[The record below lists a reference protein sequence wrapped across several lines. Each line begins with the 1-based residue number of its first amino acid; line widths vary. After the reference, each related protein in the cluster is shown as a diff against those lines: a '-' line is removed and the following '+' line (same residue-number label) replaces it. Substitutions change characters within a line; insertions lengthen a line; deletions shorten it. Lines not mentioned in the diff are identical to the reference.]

1 MGLII
6 VSNLVLIM
14 YEANQD
20 ARCYPEYFGRFHQCP
35 HRSDAEP
42 LLVAFNII
50 LLAIYSIECLL
61 RAYVERGTYICNK
74 WNIIDLFTVVSG
86 WLGLLVA
93 DFISVTLLRMFRL
106 VRVVRAVRVLIS
118 VPEFYLLI
126 TGLYSSIKAIIF
138 GALMLISMLIFWAVI
153 SVELL
158 HPIASRLSFGQC
170 ARCPQSFDSIFSAS
184 VTLFQQIVAGDNWGQ
199 VIVERAAE
207 ARENDHEAKI
217 KKKQAERARSMED
230 LASLCASMDVNNNGL
245 ISLEEMLK
253 GYDEVEEFKKLME
266 AMDLKRDDMA
276 MGFNVLD
283 SESTQE
289 VPYLEFC
296 QHLGSFFKRD
306 PVIMHSLVKYSVMEL
321 RKVVEQDV
329 VRLLQEQS
337 EMLKSLL
344 EGKSCVEMKF
354 SNLSDLSPHP
364 KESRADE
371 LGPLLAKAQDLAET
385 VCASVALGSAEALR
399 VAVADLRERLEP
411 QMLQVS
417 VVSVDL
423 PQAAQAAQT
432 PQAWWCD
439 TSARTGCRGEP
450 RQFRRDMGQ
459 LDPFDRFQESLSRI
473 RVSYEDEPLLVDW
486 DKDGDLDVI
495 VRTKQKLI
503 LFESRNPGV
512 ADQPLWIG
520 MEMDIGMSCSGRTW
534 AFDTI
539 SASHLRRALRSSWV
553 RRTPLEWLLEGISA
567 ETSLWLIGMGMET

>member
-1 MGLII
+1 MLNLI
-6 VSNLVLIM
+6 
-14 YEANQD
+14 
-20 ARCYPEYFGRFHQCP
+20 
-35 HRSDAEP
+35 
-42 LLVAFNII
+42 
-50 LLAIYSIECLL
+50 LA
-61 RAYVERGTYICNK
+61 
-74 WNIIDLFTVVSG
+74 
-86 WLGLLVA
+86 
-93 DFISVTLLRMFRL
+93 
-106 VRVVRAVRVLIS
+106 
-118 VPEFYLLI
+118 
-126 TGLYSSIKAIIF
+126 
-138 GALMLISMLIFWAVI
+138 
-153 SVELL
+153 
-158 HPIASRLSFGQC
+158 
-170 ARCPQSFDSIFSAS
+170 
-184 VTLFQQIVAGDNWGQ
+184 

-253 GYDEVEEFKKLME
+253 GYDEVEECKKLME
-266 AMDLKRDDMA
+266 VMDLKRDDMA

-385 VCASVALGSAEALR
+385 VCASVALDSAEALR
-399 VAVADLRERLEP
+399 VSVADLRERLEP

-432 PQAWWCD
+432 PQAGWFEAMS
-439 TSARTGCRGEP
+439 TSKRSKKRSSQNET
-450 RQFRRDMGQ
+450 
-459 LDPFDRFQESLSRI
+459 
-473 RVSYEDEPLLVDW
+473 PLRA
-486 DKDGDLDVI
+486 DG
-495 VRTKQKLI
+495 
-503 LFESRNPGV
+503 
-512 ADQPLWIG
+512 WIG
-520 MEMDIGMSCSGRTW
+520 LPRCGCETGEE
-534 AFDTI
+534 
-539 SASHLRRALRSSWV
+539 ASTVAV
-553 RRTPLEWLLEGISA
+553 QVTDE
-567 ETSLWLIGMGMET
+567 